1 MKIILKE
8 DVDSLGARGT
18 VVTVKDGYARNYLIP
33 RSLAMRLTPGS
44 EKVLAQEKRRYEVRQ
59 VHEKEEAQA
68 AAEKVLAMDLT
79 LARRVGDQETLYG
92 SVTPTDVAELL
103 EANGFEVDKRKILLY
118 APIKKLGDY
127 EIPIRLHREVSP
139 ALRLH
144 VVKEE

>member
-8 DVDSLGARGT
+8 DVDSLGARGS

-33 RSLAMRLTPGS
+33 RSLAMRFTAGS
-44 EKVLAQEKRRYEVRQ
+44 GKVLAQEKRRYEVRQ

-68 AAEKVLAMDLT
+68 LAEKVLALDLT
-79 LARRVGDQETLYG
+79 LARRVGDQDTLYG

-103 EANGFEVDKRKILLY
+103 EANGFPVDKRKIVLY

-127 EIPIRLHREVSP
+127 EIPIRLHKEVSP